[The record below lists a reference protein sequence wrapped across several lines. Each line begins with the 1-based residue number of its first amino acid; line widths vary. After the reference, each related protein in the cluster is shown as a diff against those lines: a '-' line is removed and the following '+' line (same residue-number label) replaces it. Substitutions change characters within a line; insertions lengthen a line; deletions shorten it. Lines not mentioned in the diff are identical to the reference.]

1 VRRLPVI
8 LAAAFLAITLARVAT
23 YTSREMAAGPLGWIY
38 SVGLGLS
45 VYAAAYWT
53 RHQTTRK
60 AALVALGFFIAVDC
74 LFNFSEVWLTASLDQ
89 PITVVGA
96 VVYGLFPTLA
106 TALLGWLQTSIAKLP
121 PTKSEARINGAFSGW
136 LARLF
141 AEPAQPAKPE
151 PLQVAASEPE
161 PKPARCICEVC
172 GYGAK
177 STNALNGH
185 KRKHSQASEPKPQ
198 KGIDQHATI
207 AN

>member
-1 VRRLPVI
+1 MRRLPVI

-60 AALVALGFFIAVDC
+60 AALVAMGFFIAVDC

-121 PTKSEARINGAFSGW
+121 PTKSEVRINGAFSGW
-136 LARLF
+136 IARLF
-141 AEPAQPAKPE
+141 AEPAKPE
-151 PLQVAASEPE
+151 PVQIVVSEPE
-161 PKPARCICEVC
+161 PEPVRYTCKTC
-172 GYGAK
+172 GYAAK
-177 STNALNGH
+177 SSNGLNGH